1 MTKNI
6 QETKEKIIEA
16 FEGIKEFEVSYVKE
30 VYYSKTFKAKSKKE
44 LEDRFYNKELDFDNR
59 IYVMINYISLLKIQV
74 REFQRICKM

>member
-44 LEDRFYNKELDFDNR
+44 LKDRFYNKELDFDNKDICDR
-59 IYVMINYISLLKIQV
+59 AYCDGSLEIDEAEK
-74 REFQRICKM
+74 